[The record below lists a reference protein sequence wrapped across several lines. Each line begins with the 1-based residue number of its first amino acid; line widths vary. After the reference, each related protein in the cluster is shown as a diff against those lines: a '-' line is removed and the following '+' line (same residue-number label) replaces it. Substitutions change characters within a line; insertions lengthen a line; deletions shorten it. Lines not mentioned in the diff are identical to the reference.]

1 MTKVFVYYIIYI
13 CNTIKQS
20 LKKHIKVTEKVVK
33 KVQWINQRKGVLNHI
48 VPKEDNKDFLEEAEK
63 EKKELEDSMVES
75 FRQRDE
81 RIRAEHIR
89 NLEAEVGNLKVQNA
103 DYSQIVGELS
113 DKLKKYEN
121 KYGTVFT
128 KGSSNKTE

>member
-1 MTKVFVYYIIYI
+1 M
-13 CNTIKQS
+13 
-20 LKKHIKVTEKVVK
+20 
-33 KVQWINQRKGVLNHI
+33 
-48 VPKEDNKDFLEEAEK
+48 PKEDNKDFLEKAEE
-63 EKKELEDSMVES
+63 EKLELEQSMKES

-89 NLEAEVGNLKVQNA
+89 KLEAEVGNLKVQNA

-121 KYGTVFT
+121 KYGSVFT
-128 KGSSNKTE
+128 RGSSNKTE